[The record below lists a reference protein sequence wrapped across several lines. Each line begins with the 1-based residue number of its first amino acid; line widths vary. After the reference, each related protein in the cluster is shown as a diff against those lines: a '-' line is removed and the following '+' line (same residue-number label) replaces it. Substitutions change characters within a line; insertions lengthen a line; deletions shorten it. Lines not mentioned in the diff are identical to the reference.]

1 MLENEMDLQQE
12 SEEWERIQAAK
23 QSWMMEYNEEFETNT
38 LMMNDDDDGYYED
51 DSYYDEDD
59 DSYDLWNDI
68 DTSIA
73 VLFDESMDD
82 YGGDA
87 DLFFDAHDDY
97 FD

>member
-1 MLENEMDLQQE
+1 MLEYEMELQRE
-12 SEEWERIQAAK
+12 LEEWERRQAAK
-23 QSWMMEYNEEFETNT
+23 QSRMMEYNEESESNT
-38 LMMNDDDDGYYED
+38 LMMDDDYDDTCYYNED
-51 DSYYDEDD
+51 YDPFDP
-59 DSYDLWNDI
+59 WNNI